1 MRSWIA
7 VACLLLATSSCS
19 LFVAK
24 IYPQWTEGHVKTD
37 SESVLYDVVH
47 ISLQRAGYPVG
58 VGADTG
64 KRVVVTGWYVS
75 EAPFKGK
82 GYRQKATVHYAPT
95 EEGSFLLRVRV
106 QRETNESFRPLDPR
120 YSDWQEDEDNP
131 EAAGIILQYVISFL
145 AGDDLEVGPK
155 QTPRRRD

>member
-1 MRSWIA
+1 MRLG
-7 VACLLLATSSCS
+7 VLVVCLALLGSSCS

-24 IYPQWTEGHVKTD
+24 IYPQWSEGQVKTD

-58 VGADTG
+58 VGADKG
-64 KRVVVTGWYVS
+64 KRKLVTGWYVS

-82 GYRQKATVHYAPT
+82 GYRQKATVHYTPT
-95 EEGSFLLRVRV
+95 EEGVFLIRVRV
-106 QRETNESFRPLDPR
+106 QRETNESFRPLDPGAAK
-120 YSDWQEDEDNP
+120 WEEDEDNP
-131 EAAGIILQYVISFL
+131 EAARIILQYVTSFL

-155 QTPRRRD
+155 QTPNRRD